1 MSRARVLFLA
11 WAPTAGRARDLARAL
26 DGEASTVYPSRL
38 SARRLTPARYAASM
52 VLTAAELAR
61 RRPRAVVVQNPPVY
75 PSLLAIAYVRAT
87 GGRFVLDSHPASFG
101 VKGNRQAQRTLAVT
115 RWLAR
120 HADATL
126 VTTSSWADVV
136 SEWGGRPLVLHEAP
150 PHWTVSP
157 PRPLEDRRPQV
168 LFSCVF
174 AQDEPVDDVVEAARR
189 APELDVAIT
198 GDPRRAREGQLD
210 SLPPNVRLTGWLDQE
225 AYAAEVDRCDI
236 LLALTDEPTSVM
248 RAAYEAG
255 YARRVLVLSGT
266 PVMTALF
273 PEAVP
278 TGNDAESLTVSLRDA
293 VARHD
298 ELIGTLDTIR
308 ERQRRRWS
316 EQEDAIRGVLGLEP
330 SQPDGDGSADPAT
343 AAATARST
351 APSEVPSP

>member
-1 MSRARVLFLA
+1 MSRTSVLFLA

-26 DGEASTVYPSRL
+26 DGEASTVYPASL
-38 SARRLTPARYAASM
+38 SSRRLTPVRYAASM
-52 VLTAAELAR
+52 VLTAAELVR

-75 PSLLAIAYVRAT
+75 PSLLAIAFVRAT

-115 RWLAR
+115 RWLAS

-126 VTTSSWADVV
+126 VTTQSWADVV
-136 SEWGGRPLVLHEAP
+136 EEWGGRAVVLHEAP
-150 PHWTVSP
+150 PHWTVSD
-157 PRPLEDRRPQV
+157 PRPLDGGRPQV

-189 APELDVAIT
+189 VPEVDIAIT
-198 GDPRRAREGQLD
+198 GDPRRASEGQLD

-278 TGNDAESLTVSLRDA
+278 TGNDAESLAVSLRDA

-298 ELIGTLDTIR
+298 ELRSSLDQVR

-316 EQEDAIRGVLGLEP
+316 EQEDALRDVLGLDP
-330 SQPDGDGSADPAT
+330 TPPDGGAGGDPART
-343 AAATARST
+343 ATARPTVT
-351 APSEVPSP
+351 AEVPSP